1 MKINIITIIS
11 IILSTITF
19 GQSGKVLYNVVVTRN
34 TDNIDP
40 SIKSKFL
47 KMVEFANKQQFE
59 LSFNKN
65 KSSFKLKN
73 NMISTE
79 QKEDYLEK
87 VSRLAFTSNS
97 QIFIDKSKKIV
108 LNDDSEGMLFTETF
122 DTEKWQILNDTRKID
137 NYDCYKAIF
146 KEEFLTRGG
155 EKTSR
160 EIVAWF
166 TPSLPYSYGPKKFYG
181 LPGLILELTEKDTTY
196 LATKIELSENELL
209 ISFPK
214 GKTITKEEYN
224 KKLKAQMGM

>member
-1 MKINIITIIS
+1 MKINKIIIATIIFT
-11 IILSTITF
+11 TITF
-19 GQSGKVLYNVVVTRN
+19 AQSGKVSYNVAAKVDYDKA
-34 TDNIDP
+34 DN
-40 SIKSKFL
+40 SIKSTVVKI
-47 KMVEFANKQQFE
+47 VEFANKQQFE

-65 KSSFKLKN
+65 QSSFKLINKLN
-73 NMISTE
+73 STD

-97 QIFIDKSKKIV
+97 QIFVDKNKKTV
-108 LNDDSEGMLFTETF
+108 LNDDNEGMLFTEKF

-146 KEEFLTRGG
+146 KEEFLTRNG

-166 TPSLPYSYGPKKFYG
+166 APSLPYSYGPKKFYG
-181 LPGLILELTEKDTTY
+181 LPGLILELTEKNTTY
-196 LATKIELSENELL
+196 LATKIELFEKEFV

-214 GKTITKEEYN
+214 GKTITKEEYD